1 MATQTQLSQRKT
13 RWSAPAPTQPPCP
26 QAQPYRRRHPEN
38 TTLHRIVREHLETY
52 LAEAEEADPMGDGVP
67 THVENEFR
75 SYLKCGILAHGFARA
90 RCSGCGHEFLV
101 GLACYSYCISP
112 ARAAMGA

>member
-1 MATQTQLSQRKT
+1 MATQTQPSQRKI

-26 QAQPYRRRHPEN
+26 QAQPYRRRRPEN

-52 LAEAEEADPMGDGVP
+52 LALAEEVDPMGDGVP

-75 SYLKCGILAHGFARA
+75 SYLKCGILYVQSDVMCSLPLFSCDIGIGEVESRA
-90 RCSGCGHEFLV
+90 
-101 GLACYSYCISP
+101 
-112 ARAAMGA
+112 

>member
-1 MATQTQLSQRKT
+1 MSTQTHPSQRKI

-26 QAQPYRRRHPEN
+26 QARPYRRRRPEN

-52 LAEAEEADPMGDGVP
+52 LAQAEEADPMGDGVP

-75 SYLKCGILAHGFARA
+75 SYLRCGITSASLR
-90 RCSGCGHEFLV
+90 
-101 GLACYSYCISP
+101 
-112 ARAAMGA
+112 